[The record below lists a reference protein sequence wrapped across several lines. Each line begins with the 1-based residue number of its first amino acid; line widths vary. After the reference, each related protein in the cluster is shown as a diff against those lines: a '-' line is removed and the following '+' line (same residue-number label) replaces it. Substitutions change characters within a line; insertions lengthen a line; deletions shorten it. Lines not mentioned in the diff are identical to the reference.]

1 MPGQVHCP
9 ASGEDASFTLLA
21 QKSKPLLISA
31 CCEKVTQISNATEN
45 VTKTCQCMQTDG
57 MGVGWAGG
65 LACSEVQLS
74 VSSMQNR
81 MGCKDSDKCPTLAG
95 GPAQKKVHQEVL
107 LLQSETLNTLLFY
120 SIILHLMNNS
130 SRISP

>member
-1 MPGQVHCP
+1 MPGQVHWP

-57 MGVGWAGG
+57 SGVGWAGG
-65 LACSEVQLS
+65 PGCSEVQLS

-95 GPAQKKVHQEVL
+95 GPTQKRCIEWICFLKPKHFI
-107 LLQSETLNTLLFY
+107 LFY
-120 SIILHLMNNS
+120 FTGNF
-130 SRISP
+130 